1 MYAVMDESRKIQ
13 ELQNEIHK
21 LQIQNNALEQEILEI
36 RSQLKRF
43 LIVAKHSDNSVM
55 MFNSQL
61 EVEWINL
68 SFRKLYGYSLP
79 QFVSQY
85 GSHLLEIDFSED
97 MQFIIK
103 HCTETMSPM
112 VYETY
117 IITADG
123 RKRWVHRSVIPVFL
137 RNKEIDK
144 IAIIDFDIH
153 MLKVAEVEIL
163 KQTHELEE
171 QRNIAQERLQEIQ
184 IQNKELEKAFKKN
197 SSHSVKMQALIMRM
211 NEQNEELEKA
221 RALAD
226 KANVEKSQF
235 LANMSHEIRTPMNG
249 VIGMTQLLLKTKLND
264 LQLDYAQTIE
274 NSAESLLTI
283 INDILDISKIE
294 SGNIELDLYPTNL
307 TKLINS
313 IEKLLAPKFESK
325 NIRFILDFDSNV
337 PEYVYVD
344 SVRIKQVLINLI
356 NNALKFTHEGSV
368 TLSVHNQSP
377 HNEIPDIYFAVI
389 DTGIGIPE
397 NKLQTVFEKFTQ
409 ADSSTT
415 RKYGGTGLGLSISFQ
430 LVQMMKGEIEVESEL
445 DKGSSFFF
453 TIPLKPLEKERVE
466 EVRKGEEREVN
477 IVHSTFAPGLR
488 LLVAEDNPTNQKFI
502 FNLLSLYNLHVE
514 IVGNGKLACE
524 KHEEEEFDCILMDMH
539 MPEMNGVDATA
550 AIRAMTDKNKAS
562 IPIIA
567 LTAAA
572 YKEDEE
578 TMRNAGVNAF
588 LTKPVNEK
596 KLVSTLQSID
606 ECFTLISQSDDNH
619 TVATEELSG
628 NIEPDT
634 DPIVQIPSDDTLINK
649 QEFDANFGLFSAEV
663 LNEII
668 DDFVGQV
675 EEKLAKIKSRI
686 DAGEMRKLMLD
697 AHSLKGE
704 VAMFGAKLVREKM
717 FVLEDKGRNEIT
729 DNLEQ
734 DFEIA
739 SDLVLKLKQEMIT
752 YKR

>member
-1 MYAVMDESRKIQ
+1 MEESQKIQ

-43 LIVAKHSDNSVM
+43 LIIAKHSDNSVM
-55 MFNSQL
+55 IFNSQL
-61 EVEWINL
+61 ELEWINL
-68 SFRKLYGYSLP
+68 SFRKLYGYSLQ

-85 GSHLLEIDFSED
+85 GSHLLDIGFSED
-97 MQFIIK
+97 MQFILK

-123 RKRWVHRSVIPVFL
+123 RKRWVHRSVIPVFF

-171 QRNIAQERLQEIQ
+171 QRNIAQQRLKEIQ

-221 RALAD
+221 RKLAD

-249 VIGMTQLLLKTKLND
+249 VIGMTQLLLKTKLD
-264 LQLDYAQTIE
+264 DIQLDYAQTIE
-274 NSAESLLTI
+274 NSADSLLTI

-294 SGNIELDLYPTNL
+294 SGNIELEYYPTNL
-307 TKLINS
+307 TKLVNS
-313 IEKLLAPKFESK
+313 IEKILAPKFNHK
-325 NIRFILDFDSNV
+325 NIRFVIEIDLNV

-368 TLSVHNQSP
+368 TLSVHNKTPQQAV
-377 HNEIPDIYFAVI
+377 PDIHFAVI
-389 DTGIGIPE
+389 DTGIGIPQ

-430 LVQMMKGEIEVESEL
+430 LVEMMKGKIEVESEL

-453 TIPLKPLEKERVE
+453 AIPLKPLESERIE
-466 EVRKGEEREVN
+466 EVRKSEEWESDV
-477 IVHSTFAPGLR
+477 VSATFAPGLR
-488 LLVAEDNPTNQKFI
+488 LLVVEDNATNQKYI
-502 FNLLSLYNLHVE
+502 SNVLSLYNLHVE
-514 IVGNGKLACE
+514 IVANGKLACE
-524 KHEEEEFDCILMDMH
+524 KHEQEVFDCILMDMH
-539 MPEMNGVDATA
+539 MPVMNGVDATA
-550 AIRAMTDKNKAS
+550 AIRAMTDGKKAG

-578 TMRNAGVNAF
+578 KMLNAGVNAF

-596 KLVSTLQSID
+596 KLIATFQSID
-606 ECFTLISQSDDNH
+606 ERFTLITHENESDDVIVDSLDNH
-619 TVATEELSG
+619 DVD
-628 NIEPDT
+628 IEP
-634 DPIVQIPSDDTLINK
+634 IVKSNSDEKLINQ
-649 QEFDANFGLFSAEV
+649 QEFNANFGLFSAEV

-675 EEKLAKIKSRI
+675 DDKLVKIKSRI
-686 DAGEMRKLMLD
+686 STGEMRKLMLD

-739 SDLVLKLKQEMIT
+739 YNLVMKLKEELIV
-752 YKR
+752 YKQ

>member
-1 MYAVMDESRKIQ
+1 MEDSQNIQ
-13 ELQNEIHK
+13 HLHNEIRK
-21 LQIQNNALEQEILEI
+21 LQITNKALEQEILDV

-43 LIVAKHSDNSVM
+43 LIIAKHSDNSVM
-55 MFNSQL
+55 MFNSKL

-68 SFRKLYGYSLP
+68 SFRKLYGYSLS

-97 MQFIIK
+97 MHFILK

-171 QRNIAQERLQEIQ
+171 QRNIAQERLKEIQ

-249 VIGMTQLLLKTKLND
+249 VIGMTQLLLKTKLDD

-283 INDILDISKIE
+283 INDILDVSKIE
-294 SGNIELDLYPTNL
+294 SGNIELELYPTNL
-307 TKLINS
+307 SKLINS

-325 NIRFILDFDSNV
+325 NIRFILDIDTNV

-377 HNEIPDIYFAVI
+377 HKEIPDIYFAVI

-415 RKYGGTGLGLSISFQ
+415 RKYGGTGFGLSISFQ
-430 LVQMMKGEIEVESEL
+430 LVEMMMGKIEVESEL
-445 DKGSSFFF
+445 DRGSIFFF
-453 TIPLKPLEKERVE
+453 TIPLKPVEDERVE
-466 EVRKGEEREVN
+466 EVRKGEEREV
-477 IVHSTFAPGLR
+477 ISVHSTFAPGLR

-502 FNLLSLYNLHVE
+502 LNLLSLYNLHVE
-514 IVGNGKLACE
+514 IVANGKLACE

-550 AIRAMTDKNKAS
+550 AIRAMTNENKAS

-606 ECFTLISQSDDNH
+606 ERFALVSQDVDNQDVVVGELLTDSEPDINPEVQSQSDN
-619 TVATEELSG
+619 
-628 NIEPDT
+628 P
-634 DPIVQIPSDDTLINK
+634 LINK

-675 EEKLAKIKSRI
+675 DEKLAKIKSRI

-717 FVLEDKGRNEIT
+717 FVLEDKGRNEIS

-739 SDLVLKLKQEMIT
+739 SSLVLKLKQEMIT